1 MITNDITQHQEMEHL
16 GLVAVAAAGPQA
28 ATSEIESGE
37 AAWEQMELQLQPASK
52 ATKQRGYKTKPSQVP
67 TVWASHITRGDL

>member
-67 TVWASHITRGDL
+67 TV